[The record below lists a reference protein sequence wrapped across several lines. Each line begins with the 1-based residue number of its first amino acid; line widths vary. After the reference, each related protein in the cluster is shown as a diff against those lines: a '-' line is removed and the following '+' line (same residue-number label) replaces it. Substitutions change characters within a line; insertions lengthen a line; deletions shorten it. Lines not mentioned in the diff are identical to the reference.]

1 LSIDFVGVDAETGAH
16 RPLAKPQA
24 RSALTSV
31 DIDLTAPASP
41 SSRLTK
47 SRASEEVAELILKAG
62 VIKTYE
68 TEPFIFTSGAQSPV
82 YVNIR
87 GLLSQ
92 VEVRERIC
100 AILAQECAEIAA
112 AANVDV
118 LIGGETAGIPFAA
131 IAASKLGLPM
141 GYARKKAK
149 AFGMKE
155 MIEGLNASGRR
166 AILVEDLTTDGQS
179 KVSFAEQ
186 IRGCGCILNWV
197 ASVFYY
203 GIYPSAEQ
211 VFEGAD
217 LSLRYLCDWSDI
229 LAAAR
234 RVGGLPAARIEAL
247 GEFLKNPTG
256 WRP

>member
-1 LSIDFVGVDAETGAH
+1 VTPD
-16 RPLAKPQA
+16 
-24 RSALTSV
+24 
-31 DIDLTAPASP
+31 DIDLSASVAP

-47 SRASEEVAELILKAG
+47 SRSSADVAELILKSG
-62 VIKTYE
+62 IIKTYE
-68 TEPFIFTSGAQSPV
+68 TEPFVFTSGARSPV
-82 YVNIR
+82 YVNVR
-87 GLLSQ
+87 GLLSH
-92 VEVRERIC
+92 VDIRERIC
-100 AILAQECAEIAA
+100 TILAEECAEIAA
-112 AANVDV
+112 AADVDV

-131 IAASKLGLPM
+131 IAASKLGMPM

-155 MIEGLNASGRR
+155 MIEGLEAAGRR

-186 IRGCGCILNWV
+186 IRGCGCVLNWV
-197 ASVFYY
+197 VSIFYY
-203 GIYPSAEQ
+203 GIYPSAES

-229 LAAAR
+229 LTAAR
-234 RVGGLPAARIEAL
+234 KVGGLPAGRIDEL
-247 GEFLKNPTG
+247 GAFLKTPTS

>member
-1 LSIDFVGVDAETGAH
+1 VGLDPETGRH
-16 RPLAKPQA
+16 RRVSNSK
-24 RSALTSV
+24 RDHALTSV
-31 DIDLTAPASP
+31 DIDLSAPSGP

-47 SRASEEVAELILKAG
+47 SRSADEVAELILKAG
-62 VIKTYE
+62 IIKTYE
-68 TEPFIFTSGAQSPV
+68 TEPFVFTSGAHSPV
-82 YVNIR
+82 YIR

-92 VEVRERIC
+92 VEIRERIC

-131 IAASKLGLPM
+131 IAASKIGLPM

-186 IRGCGCILNWV
+186 IRGCGCTLNWV
-197 ASVFYY
+197 ASIFYY

-229 LAAAR
+229 LSAAR

-247 GEFLKNPTG
+247 GDFLKNPTG

>member
-1 LSIDFVGVDAETGAH
+1 M
-16 RPLAKPQA
+16 
-24 RSALTSV
+24 TSV
-31 DIDLTAPASP
+31 DIDLSAPPTP

-47 SRASEEVAELILKAG
+47 SQSSDEAAELILKAG
-62 VIKTYE
+62 IIKTYDV
-68 TEPFIFTSGAQSPV
+68 EPFVFTSGAHSPV

-92 VEVRERIC
+92 VEIRERIC
-100 AILAQECAEIAA
+100 AILARECAEIAA
-112 AANVDV
+112 ATEVDV

-149 AFGMKE
+149 AFGMKA
-155 MIEGLNASGRR
+155 MIEGVDAGGKR

-179 KVSFAEQ
+179 KVAFAEQ
-186 IRGCGCILNWV
+186 IRGCGCAVNWV
-197 ASVFYY
+197 ASIFYY

-229 LAAAR
+229 LSAAR
-234 RVGGLPAARIEAL
+234 RVGGLPAARIDAL
-247 GEFLKNPTG
+247 SDFLQNPTG

>member
-1 LSIDFVGVDAETGAH
+1 M
-16 RPLAKPQA
+16 
-24 RSALTSV
+24 TSV
-31 DIDLTAPASP
+31 DIDLSAPSGP

-47 SRASEEVAELILKAG
+47 SRSSDEVAELILKAG

-68 TEPFIFTSGAQSPV
+68 TEPFVFTSGAHSPV

-92 VEVRERIC
+92 VEIRERIC
-100 AILAQECAEIAA
+100 AILAEECAEIAA

-131 IAASKLGLPM
+131 IAASKIGLPM

-155 MIEGLNASGRR
+155 MIEGLNAAGRR

-186 IRGCGCILNWV
+186 IRGCGCTLNWV
-197 ASVFYY
+197 ASIFYY

-211 VFEGAD
+211 VFASAD

-229 LAAAR
+229 LSAAR
-234 RVGGLPAARIEAL
+234 RVGGLPAARIDAL
-247 GEFLKNPTG
+247 GDFLKNPTG

>member
-1 LSIDFVGVDAETGAH
+1 MHAADWRLTLWAPTLKSAPAAPGHSKRDH
-16 RPLAKPQA
+16 
-24 RSALTSV
+24 ALTSL
-31 DIDLTAPASP
+31 DIDLPAPSGP

-47 SRASEEVAELILKAG
+47 SRSSEEVAELILKAG
-62 VIKTYE
+62 VIKTYD
-68 TEPFIFTSGAQSPV
+68 TEPFVFTSGAHSPV

-92 VEVRERIC
+92 V
-100 AILAQECAEIAA
+100 EIAA

-186 IRGCGCILNWV
+186 IRGCGCTLNWV
-197 ASVFYY
+197 ASIFYY
-203 GIYPSAEQ
+203 GIYPSAISAT
-211 VFEGAD
+211 GRI
-217 LSLRYLCDWSDI
+217 SSRRRGGS
-229 LAAAR
+229 AACR
-234 RVGGLPAARIEAL
+234 RL
-247 GEFLKNPTG
+247 GSRLWATS
-256 WRP
+256 